1 MVAHIVAADNQA
13 EEVVN
18 GAVHIYSC
26 VLACF
31 CRRSASDAR
40 LLNDCIAG
48 IDFFRLEVPYTSVF
62 FREGVGYSHCIGII
76 VPTYRG
82 ANVERTILNTKSEFV
97 GGAGTGSWNA
107 CLVNNSGLPVGASTR
122 TAPATGR
129 KGPAAYPCA
138 RCPGTETGA

>member
-107 CLVNNSGLPVGASTR
+107 CLVNNSDASLVFLEI
-122 TAPATGR
+122 P
-129 KGPAAYPCA
+129 PLV
-138 RCPGTETGA
+138 